1 MQQPRLS
8 LVARPLTSGGDIA
21 GSLPRR
27 SLVAIAAA
35 MFGACSPLPPLPFE
49 LIDDGK
55 VFQGAFFPSE
65 ERLEATIGDKKF
77 QGFYIVASG
86 IATTQGTW
94 PARRLPS
101 STTTT
106 YSSNAARAML
116 TSQQGDRLS
125 CEFLLEG
132 RRAIGECKAADGRV
146 YQLVAQER

>member
-1 MQQPRLS
+1 MPQPRLS
-8 LVARPLTSGGDIA
+8 LASRTPTSGGEVA
-21 GSLPRR
+21 GAMPRQT
-27 SLVAIAAA
+27 LAVIAAA
-35 MFGACSPLPPLPFE
+35 FLGACSPLAPLPFE

-77 QGFYIVASG
+77 QGFYILASG
-86 IATTQGTW
+86 IATSQSTW
-94 PARRLPS
+94 PVRRLPS

-116 TSQQGDRLS
+116 TSQQGDRLT

-132 RRAIGECKAADGRV
+132 RKAIGECKSTDGRI
-146 YQLVAQER
+146 YQLVAHER